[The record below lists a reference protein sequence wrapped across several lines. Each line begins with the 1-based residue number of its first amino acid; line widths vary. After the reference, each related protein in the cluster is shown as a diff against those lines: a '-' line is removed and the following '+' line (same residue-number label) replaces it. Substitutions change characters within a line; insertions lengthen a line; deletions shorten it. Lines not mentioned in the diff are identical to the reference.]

1 MDDDRGCV
9 WFKYAISSLANHGAY
24 YKLQTKFFL
33 LESMT
38 QKKKKER
45 KKENGPLN

>member
-24 YKLQTKFFL
+24 YKLKTKFFL

-38 QKKKKER
+38 QKKKKGR
-45 KKENGPLN
+45 KKMAH